1 MASLM
6 RNLVAGM
13 SAREKK
19 MAIGLAIAVF
29 GFGVFIAVFFVN
41 SWISEL
47 EEENA
52 ANAASLKLLKTLGPE
67 YVERKRESFGAA
79 MKTVSKPTPLRTLV
93 DGVADK
99 VDVPDPD
106 TKELS
111 DQRHGTSW
119 IEHGVEVS
127 IRGLGLEKLTRFM
140 EAVEENRKKFPI
152 AITKLEIR
160 TRKRTQDE
168 YDTKMTISTYEQIDE
183 AAQPKQKVAKPARKG
198 AR

>member
-19 MAIGLAIAVF
+19 MAIGLAVAMF
-29 GFGVFIAVFFVN
+29 GFGVFIAVFIVN

-52 ANAASLKLLKTLGPE
+52 MNAASLELLRTAGPE
-67 YVERKRESFGAA
+67 YLERKLASAGSKI
-79 MKTVSKPTPLRTLV
+79 KTTTKPTPLRTLV
-93 DGVADK
+93 DGVANK
-99 VDVPDPD
+99 VDIPDPD

-111 DQRHGTSW
+111 DQRHGNAW

-127 IRGLGLEKLTRFM
+127 IRGLGLEQLTKFM
-140 EAVEENRKKFPI
+140 EEVEENRRKFPI

-160 TRKRTQDE
+160 TRRRTQDE
-168 YDTKMTISTYEQIDE
+168 YDVKITISTYEKLE
-183 AAQPKQKVAKPARKG
+183 GAAQGKQKGAKQPRKG
-198 AR
+198 GH